1 MLRAGE
7 GSWGHRGG
15 EPSLDRAGEQ
25 GGEQPRAAGE
35 GAVPRGLNK
44 WGHEFR
50 VIWPVPWSVSIPGS
64 LPQASG
70 QALACTT
77 PGGC

>member
-15 EPSLDRAGEQ
+15 EPSLDR
-25 GGEQPRAAGE
+25 GGEQLRTTGE
-35 GAVPRGLNK
+35 GAVPRGLNN
-44 WGHEFR
+44 WGYEFGESR
-50 VIWPVPWSVSIPGS
+50 PVPGSVSIPGK

-70 QALACTT
+70 QVLACTT

>member
-15 EPSLDRAGEQ
+15 EPSPDR

-35 GAVPRGLNK
+35 GAVPRGLNN
-44 WGHEFR
+44 WGHEF
-50 VIWPVPWSVSIPGS
+50 VLSESACPSSVSIPGS
-64 LPQASG
+64 LPQALG

>member
-15 EPSLDRAGEQ
+15 EPSPDR

-35 GAVPRGLNK
+35 GAVPRGLNN
-44 WGHEFR
+44 WGHEFGVNR
-50 VIWPVPWSVSIPGS
+50 PVPGSVSIPGS

-70 QALACTT
+70 QVLACTT